1 MHKISKE
8 KRISSKP
15 KPPLVCGE
23 FGSWSSCFAL
33 TVSQDFGCSSS
44 ASWLLFRHYII
55 TTSQSLASTITAQ
68 SCGLG
73 VFNSLFALRVSRCE
87 KSTGI
92 PGACDFQLLVA
103 VPACILGSFALDQ
116 GLCVRDGLRCGRAS
130 IFDCAW

>member
-92 PGACDFQLLVA
+92 PGTCDFQLLVA
-103 VPACILGSFALDQ
+103 VPACI
-116 GLCVRDGLRCGRAS
+116 C
-130 IFDCAW
+130 